1 MSWRDWTGVGER
13 RWKTAPNEQVQPSK
27 TLWDLLQLLIVPV
40 ILVGV
45 SLLWSASQTK
55 SDNRREDRRI
65 AADRVAAEEVS
76 RDRTLDDYIQRL
88 GDLMLSRKLKSSK
101 QHDAVRSVA
110 RTVTL
115 TTLRRLDG
123 ERKGELVRFL
133 YEVELIDEQVDQPPM
148 VDLWDADLT
157 AAALK
162 GASLSGAD
170 LSKVSLVG
178 ATLIRADLRAAN
190 LGGANLTCA
199 NLRAA
204 KLADADITG
213 ANLRAANLGGA
224 DLTGAN
230 LQAAKLADADFTGAN
245 LQAANLADASLVGLT
260 LTGADLTGA
269 VLIDADL
276 TDADLTGANL
286 KGANLTGAKLKGAKG
301 LPKGVPPVGRRASR
315 LSTERKAPC
324 SARGGRGSSSRSIL
338 PRSVPQSSP
347 ERLSR

>member
-13 RWKTAPNEQVQPSK
+13 RWKTSPNEQVQPSK

-88 GDLMLSRKLKSSK
+88 GDLMLSRRLKSSK

-133 YEVELIDEQVDQPPM
+133 Y
-148 VDLWDADLT
+148 
-157 AAALK
+157 
-162 GASLSGAD
+162 
-170 LSKVSLVG
+170 
-178 ATLIRADLRAAN
+178 
-190 LGGANLTCA
+190 
-199 NLRAA
+199 
-204 KLADADITG
+204 
-213 ANLRAANLGGA
+213 
-224 DLTGAN
+224 
-230 LQAAKLADADFTGAN
+230 
-245 LQAANLADASLVGLT
+245 
-260 LTGADLTGA
+260 
-269 VLIDADL
+269 
-276 TDADLTGANL
+276 
-286 KGANLTGAKLKGAKG
+286 
-301 LPKGVPPVGRRASR
+301 
-315 LSTERKAPC
+315 
-324 SARGGRGSSSRSIL
+324 
-338 PRSVPQSSP
+338 
-347 ERLSR
+347 